1 MWANTI
7 MNAKNISMQAHQ
19 AHRILNVSTIMT
31 NTVMSAA
38 QAVILDLRRRLEDA
52 MTYWNQRI
60 SLTPKVRPE
69 GVWNRAT

>member
-1 MWANTI
+1 
-7 MNAKNISMQAHQ
+7 MNAKNISIQAHHAQ
-19 AHRILNVSTIMT
+19 RILNVSTIMT
-31 NTVMSAA
+31 NTAMSAA

-69 GVWNRAT
+69 GAWNRAT